1 MRQLHLRFDNKNQ
14 AQGILQTCPEI
25 KAHIELGI
33 IYNDDGVI
41 NEQTGEVITPATPK
55 IGYHVDIVIEKN
67 CTTLDVYD
75 AKPVSPVH
83 SFAGF

>member
-33 IYNDDGVI
+33 IYNDDG
-41 NEQTGEVITPATPK
+41 VITPATPK